1 MTDLKIPNPD
11 PPPDM
16 FDGPRPSPFLS
27 PADAALSTLVSLP
40 SASLPTAA
48 SPPDVPPR
56 GAPNASAPSHS
67 GSPVMTDTTPSLS
80 SVVYGVFDGSRA
92 APAPLAPADAAASG
106 HLAWSVPDGSTAG
119 HPLPT
124 HTPSPLPLAA
134 SPPGNG
140 NPKKKK
146 GVVLLNA
153 DVLRELRESRM
164 LSQQEMVNLFDLRN
178 IRISIATIKRAET
191 WHDVRY
197 RIAHEFA
204 RFFGVPVESLLK
216 H

>member
-1 MTDLKIPNPD
+1 
-11 PPPDM
+11 
-16 FDGPRPSPFLS
+16 
-27 PADAALSTLVSLP
+27 
-40 SASLPTAA
+40 
-48 SPPDVPPR
+48 
-56 GAPNASAPSHS
+56 
-67 GSPVMTDTTPSLS
+67 MTDTNPSAS

-92 APAPLAPADAAASG
+92 APIPLTPADAGASG
-106 HLAWSVPDGSTAG
+106 DLIRSTPAY
-119 HPLPT
+119 PLPV

-204 RFFGVPVESLLK
+204 RFFGVPVETLLK
-216 H
+216 R